1 MRCGRST
8 CVWHDLYVIKT
19 MPKEAYKSAFCSMK
33 ITQNIRERTKGME
46 EMKEKFAETGRKVYQ
61 AV

>member
-8 CVWHDLYVIKT
+8 CVWHNLYVIKT

-33 ITQNIRERTKGME
+33 NTQNVREYAKGME
-46 EMKEKFAETGRKVYQ
+46 EMKEKFAEQGSELYLK
-61 AV
+61 A